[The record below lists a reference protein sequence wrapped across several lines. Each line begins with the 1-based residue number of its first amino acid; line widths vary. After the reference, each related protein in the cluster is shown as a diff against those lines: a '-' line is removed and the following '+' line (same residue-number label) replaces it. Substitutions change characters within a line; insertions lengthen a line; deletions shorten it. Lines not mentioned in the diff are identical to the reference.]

1 MCAMSSHPTTK
12 SKQIK
17 RAHKALEKALE
28 QHAELATAS
37 GVSLKK
43 AQRANAK
50 LAAAATAY
58 ADAVTAKTGLER
70 PFSTGSV
77 GLDGD
82 TIASLQSERD
92 DIERAVTGT
101 IPAVVDEQPE
111 PETAAEP
118 DEQAESAEPEQAD
131 EHEHHHDHEHGEHEH
146 HDHEHHDHGHG
157 EHEHGEHEHEHG

>member
-1 MCAMSSHPTTK
+1 MRHVVAPPPPK

-58 ADAVTAKTGLER
+58 ADAVTAKTGLES

-101 IPAVVDEQPE
+101 IPRGGRR
-111 PETAAEP
+111 AARAR
-118 DEQAESAEPEQAD
+118 DGSGAGRA
-131 EHEHHHDHEHGEHEH
+131 G
-146 HDHEHHDHGHG
+146 
-157 EHEHGEHEHEHG
+157 